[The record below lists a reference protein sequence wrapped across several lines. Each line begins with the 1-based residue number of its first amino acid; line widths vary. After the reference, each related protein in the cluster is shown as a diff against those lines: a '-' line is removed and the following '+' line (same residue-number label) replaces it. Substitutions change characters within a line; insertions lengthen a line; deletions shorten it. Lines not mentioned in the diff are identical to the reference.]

1 MASSKVPDIFSSKR
15 RAASYARA
23 RNSGIKSQGARWLV
37 DEMLQDIAERLEF
50 MRHEPKRVLAIG
62 LGSEDLAGTFSGR
75 DCQFEA
81 VEEIDEELP
90 ISGGPFD
97 LIVSLD
103 RLGTVNDLPGAMI
116 HMRTAL
122 ATGGLAIASLA
133 GAGSLPSLRRIMMA
147 ADGERPAARI
157 HPLIDNRAG
166 SALLDRAGFA
176 RQVVDTVPLKV
187 SYTSLDRLVADLREQ
202 ALTNVL
208 ADPPPP
214 ISKSGLTRARQE
226 FDRLR
231 NDEGR
236 VIETFEILTLT
247 GWA

>member
-1 MASSKVPDIFSSKR
+1 
-15 RAASYARA
+15 
-23 RNSGIKSQGARWLV
+23 
-37 DEMLQDIAERLEF
+37 
-50 MRHEPKRVLAIG
+50 
-62 LGSEDLAGTFSGR
+62 
-75 DCQFEA
+75 
-81 VEEIDEELP
+81 
-90 ISGGPFD
+90 
-97 LIVSLD
+97 
-103 RLGTVNDLPGAMI
+103 
-116 HMRTAL
+116 
-122 ATGGLAIASLA
+122 
-133 GAGSLPSLRRIMMA
+133 MA

-187 SYTSLDRLVADLREQ
+187 SYPSLDRLVADLREQ

-214 ISKSGLTRARQE
+214 ITKAGLTRARQE